1 MALKIT
7 MGIQEKTLGIRKE
20 RKLVVVPRERNHV
33 RHASQRTRSK
43 NYKNISKKRAQQHA
57 FGFNIAKTLAKIQAF
72 VWGSPADEEEESVVP
87 LSKNSQDC
95 VPLQWQAK
103 FAQLRQQLHST
114 QKELQFVKEKCH
126 LLQSVLD
133 DANIDQRYL
142 ESRRDMK
149 NIERDNLKPTE
160 NLPPSPVRAVNPLV
174 TSSPIHMSPLQ
185 SRQRPVSSLQ
195 PPKGPNF
202 YAKYPKLPQ
211 TNILRESPTEDSVPH
226 AE

>member
-1 MALKIT
+1 MR
-7 MGIQEKTLGIRKE
+7 IQERAPGTHKE
-20 RKLVVVPRERNHV
+20 RKLAVVPNDRSHV

-57 FGFNIAKTLAKIQAF
+57 FGFNIAKMIARIQAR
-72 VWGSPADEEEESVVP
+72 VWGSSAKEKKESIIT
-87 LSKNSQDC
+87 LSETSQDC

-103 FAQLRQQLHST
+103 FAQLQQQLHTT

-149 NIERDNLKPTE
+149 NIERENLKPTE
-160 NLPPSPVRAVNPLV
+160 NLPPSPIRAVNPLV

-185 SRQRPVSSLQ
+185 SRQRPFSALQ

-211 TNILRESPTEDSVPH
+211 TNILRESPAEDSHPH

>member
-1 MALKIT
+1 
-7 MGIQEKTLGIRKE
+7 MGVQDKAPGTQRN
-20 RKLVVVPRERNHV
+20 RKLASVPRERSNV

-57 FGFNIAKTLAKIQAF
+57 FGFSVSKMVAMIRAR
-72 VWGSPADEEEESVVP
+72 VWGTPVEEEEESVTSSSASP
-87 LSKNSQDC
+87 YDC

-103 FAQLRQQLHST
+103 FAQLQLQLQST

-160 NLPPSPVRAVNPLV
+160 ILPPSPVRAVNPLV

-185 SRQRPVSSLQ
+185 SRQRPLSALQ

-211 TNILRESPTEDSVPH
+211 TNILRESPTEESLSQ
-226 AE
+226 AQ

>member
-1 MALKIT
+1 
-7 MGIQEKTLGIRKE
+7 MGIQEKAPGTQKV
-20 RKLVVVPRERNHV
+20 RKLAVAPRERGA
-33 RHASQRTRSK
+33 RHGSQRTRSK
-43 NYKNISKKRAQQHA
+43 SYKNISKKRAEQHA
-57 FGFNIAKTLAKIQAF
+57 FGFNIAKVAAKIQAC
-72 VWGSPADEEEESVVP
+72 VWGAPTEEKEENVTSSSC
-87 LSKNSQDC
+87 L
-95 VPLQWQAK
+95 PLQWQAK
-103 FAQLRQQLHST
+103 FAQLQQQLQST

-185 SRQRPVSSLQ
+185 SRQRPLSALQ

-202 YAKYPKLPQ
+202 YAKYPKLPH
-211 TNILRESPTEDSVPH
+211 TNILREAPAEDSLPP

>member
-1 MALKIT
+1 
-7 MGIQEKTLGIRKE
+7 MGIQDKAPGTQKV
-20 RKLVVVPRERNHV
+20 RKLAVAPRERSHA
-33 RHASQRTRSK
+33 RHTSQRTRSK
-43 NYKNISKKRAQQHA
+43 SYKNISKKRAQQHA
-57 FGFNIAKTLAKIQAF
+57 FGFNIAKVISKIHAR
-72 VWGSPADEEEESVVP
+72 VWGVPAEGKEES
-87 LSKNSQDC
+87 SIISSSAASQDC

-103 FAQLRQQLHST
+103 FAQLQQQLQSA

-133 DANIDQRYL
+133 DANIDQKYL

-185 SRQRPVSSLQ
+185 SRQRPLSALQ

-202 YAKYPKLPQ
+202 YAKYPKLPH
-211 TNILRESPTEDSVPH
+211 TSILRGAPTDESLPR